1 MKEQV
6 TLRQKEQQR
15 LVTLNAV
22 GRGQLTVGE
31 AADVLGLS
39 ERQVRRLYAAYEE
52 KGAAALAHGNR
63 GRTPPNVL
71 DARIRQ
77 QVIAL
82 AGGKYA
88 GCNQVHLTE
97 LLAERDE

>member
-31 AADVLGLS
+31 ATDVLGLS
-39 ERQVRRLYAAYEE
+39 ERQVRRLSAAYEE

-82 AGGKYA
+82 FDD
-88 GCNQVHLTE
+88 N
-97 LLAERDE
+97 